1 MGMKKVRLLKNIC
14 YVTACALIVADC
26 FLKSTQSRALWIA
39 FFVGAVVFML
49 MGAVIHV
56 QFYRCPHCKALLPNG
71 RLPETCP
78 SCGGELH
85 D

>member
-1 MGMKKVRLLKNIC
+1 MVN
-14 YVTACALIVADC
+14 
-26 FLKSTQSRALWIA
+26 
-39 FFVGAVVFML
+39 FVGAVVFML